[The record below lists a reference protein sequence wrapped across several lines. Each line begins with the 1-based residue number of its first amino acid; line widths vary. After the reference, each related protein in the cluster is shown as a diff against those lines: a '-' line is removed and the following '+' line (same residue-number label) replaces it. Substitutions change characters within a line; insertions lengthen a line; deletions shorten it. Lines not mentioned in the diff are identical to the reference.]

1 MAQMRRWGKG
11 YVDDRDWKE
20 YNESLVRRGEI
31 LLDFDLLDEW
41 SEELKKANQHKVG
54 APYRYPEAFM
64 RLLAYLHVLFHLPFR
79 QEEGFV
85 RSLSRY
91 VDGLK
96 APDWSTIW
104 ERTKGLDM
112 TLEGVRTD
120 QPISIALDSSGIK
133 VSNAGDWMRKKWK
146 VKRGYLKIHLAV
158 DARSKQAV
166 SMQVTEETVSD
177 GSQTGS
183 PRHRGDREER
193 HRQGVCRRGVRQT
206 SELQPPRLVGH
217 RPRDQ
222 GEEERVEK
230 GEGELRQEGG
240 GDRTTDRLR
249 GMEEGEAL
257 WRQVGCRGSVLGDQ
271 ADVRRVC
278 LSEEVRE
285 HGSGDGHED
294 IALQY
299 VHADDTPWW
308 RRRIIPHSIFR
319 GSLSCPNLWESVTR
333 HDGVPPSN
341 TLLI

>member
-1 MAQMRRWGKG
+1 MPIRSYHGLIMAQMRRWGKG

-85 RSLSRY
+85 RSLSKY
-91 VDGLK
+91 VEGLR

-112 TLEGVRTD
+112 TLEGVKTD

-133 VSNAGDWMRKKWK
+133 VSNAGDWMRKKWH
-146 VKRGYLKIHLAV
+146 VRRGYLKIHLAV

-177 GSQTGS
+177 GSQTEALVTEAIAKNDVDKAYADGAYDRRANFNLLDSLGIDPAIKVRKNASRKAKGS
-183 PRHRGDREER
+183 YARKVEVIAQQTDYEGWKKEKHYGDRWAVEGAYSVIKR
-193 HRQGVCRRGVRQT
+193 T
-206 SELQPPRLVGH
+206 F
-217 RPRDQ
+217 
-222 GEEERVEK
+222 GEYVSAK
-230 GEGELRQEGG
+230 KFVNMAQEMATKISLYNLFMQMTPHGG
-240 GDRTTDRLR
+240 GT
-249 GMEEGEAL
+249 G
-257 WRQVGCRGSVLGDQ
+257 
-271 ADVRRVC
+271 
-278 LSEEVRE
+278 
-285 HGSGDGHED
+285 
-294 IALQY
+294 
-299 VHADDTPWW
+299 
-308 RRRIIPHSIFR
+308 
-319 GSLSCPNLWESVTR
+319 
-333 HDGVPPSN
+333 
-341 TLLI
+341 